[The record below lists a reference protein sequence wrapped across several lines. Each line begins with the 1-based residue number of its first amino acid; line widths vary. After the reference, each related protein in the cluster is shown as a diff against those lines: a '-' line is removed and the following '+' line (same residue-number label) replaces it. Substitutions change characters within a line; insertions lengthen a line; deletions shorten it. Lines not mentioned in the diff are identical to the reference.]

1 MRKIHY
7 LEWAGR
13 RLELGRRTCIM
24 GIVNVTP
31 DSFSDG
37 GRFLNHEAAVA
48 QGLRLAAEGADILDI
63 GGEST
68 RPFSDPVSSD
78 TELAR
83 VVPVISAL
91 ARQISIPISIDT
103 MKAAVAREAIAA
115 GAAMVNDISALRHDS
130 QMADTVAR
138 ADVPL
143 ILMHMLGTPRTMQQA
158 PHYEDLFG
166 EIEGFLAEAM
176 NRARGAG
183 VPAERLIIDPGIG
196 FGKTVSH
203 NLALIQG
210 VRRLA
215 ALDAPVLIGPSRKA
229 FIRRLLSGDPTS
241 ALSPEDP
248 AVAHGTLAA
257 ATAAI
262 LSGAHLIRVHEVA
275 PARAAARIADA
286 LIAEDSEVTSYE

>member
-1 MRKIHY
+1 MRRVYH

-37 GRFLNHEAAVA
+37 GRFLDHEAAVA
-48 QGLRLAAEGADILDI
+48 QGIRLAAEGADILDV

-68 RPFSDPVSSD
+68 RPFSDPVS
-78 TELAR
+78 TEEELSR
-83 VVPVISAL
+83 VIPVIEAL
-91 ARQISIPISIDT
+91 ARQTSIPISIDT
-103 MKAAVAREAIAA
+103 VKAAVAREAIAA
-115 GAAMVNDISALRHDS
+115 GAAMINDISSLRHDP
-130 QMADTVAR
+130 QMGATVAR

-143 ILMHMLGTPRTMQQA
+143 ILMHMLGTPKTMQQA
-158 PHYEDLFG
+158 PHYDDLFG
-166 EIEGFLAEAM
+166 EISAFLAEAVD
-176 NRARGAG
+176 RARGAG
-183 VPAERLIIDPGIG
+183 VPADRLIIDPGIG

-210 VRRLA
+210 VQRFA

-229 FIRRLLSGDPTS
+229 FIRRLLSKEP
-241 ALSPEDP
+241 AAPLSPEDP

-257 ATAAI
+257 STAAI
-262 LSGAHLIRVHEVA
+262 LSGAHLLRVHEVA
-275 PARAAARIADA
+275 PARAAACIADA
-286 LIAEDSEVTSYE
+286 LVEKDSEVTS

>member
-1 MRKIHY
+1 MRKVFH

-37 GRFLNHEAAVA
+37 GRFLRHEAAVA
-48 QGLRLAAEGADILDI
+48 QGLRLAAEGADILDV

-68 RPFSDPVSSD
+68 RPFSDPVS
-78 TELAR
+78 TEEELAR
-83 VVPVISAL
+83 VIPVIKAL
-91 ARQISIPISIDT
+91 ARQTPVPVSIDT

-115 GAAMVNDISALRHDS
+115 GAAMVNDISALRHDP
-130 QMADTVAR
+130 QMAETVAR
-138 ADVPL
+138 AGVPL
-143 ILMHMLGTPRTMQQA
+143 ILMHMLGTPKTMQQA
-158 PHYEDLFG
+158 PHYDDLFG
-166 EIEGFLAEAM
+166 QISAFLAEAM
-176 NRARGAG
+176 DRARGAG
-183 VPAERLIIDPGIG
+183 VPADRLIVDPGIG

-203 NLALIQG
+203 NLALIRE
-210 VRRLA
+210 VRRFA

-229 FIRRLLSGDPTS
+229 FIRRLLSDDP
-241 ALSPEDP
+241 AAPLSPEDP

-257 ATAAI
+257 STAAI
-262 LSGAHLIRVHEVA
+262 LSGAHLLRVHEVA

-286 LIAEDSEVTSYE
+286 LMEKGAEGES

>member
-1 MRKIHY
+1 MRKIYH

-37 GRFLNHEAAVA
+37 GRFLDHAAAVA
-48 QGLRLAAEGADILDI
+48 QGLRLAAGGADILDV

-68 RPFSDPVSSD
+68 RPFSDPVPAEK
-78 TELAR
+78 ELAR
-83 VVPVISAL
+83 VIPVIEAL
-91 ARQISIPISIDT
+91 AQQTAIPISIDT
-103 MKAAVAREAIAA
+103 MKAAVAREAISA
-115 GAAMVNDISALRHDS
+115 GAAMINDISALRYDP

-143 ILMHMLGTPRTMQQA
+143 ILMHMLGTPKTMQQA
-158 PHYEDLFG
+158 PHYDDLFG
-166 EIEGFLAEAM
+166 EISAFLAEAM
-176 NRARGAG
+176 DRARGAG
-183 VPAERLIIDPGIG
+183 VPANRLIIDPGIG

-203 NLALIQG
+203 NLALLQG
-210 VRRLA
+210 VQRFA

-229 FIRRLLSGDPTS
+229 FIRRLLSDDP
-241 ALSPEDP
+241 AAPLSPEDP

-257 ATAAI
+257 STAAI
-262 LSGAHLIRVHEVA
+262 LSGAHLLRVHEVG
-275 PARAAARIADA
+275 PARTAARIADA
-286 LIAEDSEVTSYE
+286 LLAQSQV